1 VDLLLFDID
10 GTLLRTR
17 GAGREALDEA
27 FARVLGWPDAT
38 AGISLAGATDG
49 GIVRGVA
56 ARFGVAWDGVSPP
69 PFDLDAVRSAYLG
82 ALQER
87 LGHPDRVA
95 LCPGVRA
102 LVDALAGRAHLALL
116 TGNWRAGAA
125 LKLGAVGLWGGWH
138 DGAYGDD
145 HADRNCLVPVA
156 RARAE
161 AAGLRFRRVIVIGD
175 TPADIACA
183 RAGGALV
190 VAVETGFASGEELA
204 AARPDLLLPDLERGR
219 AWFEAFVS

>member
-1 VDLLLFDID
+1 MDLLLFDID

-27 FARVLGWPDAT
+27 FFRVLGWPDAT
-38 AGISLAGATDG
+38 SGISLAGATDG

-69 PFDLDAVRSAYLG
+69 PFDLDAVREAYLS
-82 ALQER
+82 ALALR
-87 LGHPDRVA
+87 LAQPERVA

-102 LVDALAGRAHLALL
+102 LVDGLAGRAHLALL
-116 TGNWRAGAA
+116 TGNWRVGAA
-125 LKLGAVGLWGGWH
+125 MKLGAVDLWGGWL

-145 HADRNCLVPVA
+145 HTDRNRLVPVA

-161 AAGLRFRRVIVIGD
+161 AAGLSFRRIIVIGD
-175 TPADIACA
+175 TPADVECA

-190 VAVETGFASGEELA
+190 VAVETGFASADSLA

-219 AWFEAFVS
+219 PWFEAFVA